1 MKPTESQ
8 DSSLKGSNLIFLISQ
23 PRAGSTLTQR
33 ILGGHPDIHTVSEP
47 WLMLPPLSAWHST
60 IGYNADY
67 DQDLAQLA
75 VSGFIG
81 SLSQGE
87 EDYVQ
92 GLRRMY
98 SYLYEKART
107 EAGKCYFLD
116 KTPRYFYIINELYRT
131 FPEARFIFL
140 FRNPLSVLCS
150 IVTTWAKDD
159 LHILKKFKN
168 DLFMAPQKLLEGV
181 ANLGKQCISMHYE
194 WLLMRSDEEI
204 ARVCDFLGISFIP
217 EVVEYGVSNTCPA
230 WIHGDQVKLYQS
242 TKPDSSNL
250 NKWLEDIKEPQ
261 IWRLASDYLQILGEE
276 TIEKLGYSYH
286 ELWST
291 LNQEAPTI
299 EQLNDTLPLNFY
311 CEQILSSSEVSHF
324 IKLTQK
330 SLGGWIG
337 AKKEAGEALYGLPK
351 QQASQYQ
358 ESLTRVHRE
367 SQKWQTELER
377 SNYQLVEAQTMAE
390 CFRGEVE
397 QYQSQLHQT
406 QAELEQYQSQLHQ
419 TQAELEQYQSQ
430 LHQTQAELEQ
440 YQSQL
445 HQTQAQLQECK
456 EELGEFQAIAEQF
469 QERIDQTHAVLE
481 NFQSKLHETQTE
493 LARTKSQL
501 YQSQW
506 EEERSRLQLHQAHT
520 KLAKNQS
527 ELHQIETQLKQSQSQ
542 VDETQSLLRE
552 SQFEVKQSQT
562 VLKKFQSQIHENKSE
577 LKRVDSQLHQTQA
590 ELEQSES
597 QLHQTQAE
605 LEQSESQLHQTQA
618 ELEQS
623 ESQLHQTQAELE
635 QSESQLHQ
643 TQQELEKL
651 KSQFS
656 QTQVKLVRTQLQ
668 HQYVTT
674 EPQSTTTTEYKLLVW
689 DAWYAYQNGNLKKM
703 QQCLQESLKLTQISR
718 TESVVK
724 WLESFAK
731 FSSEKGHDFDSYAL
745 TNSEEWKKLI
755 QPKLNGS
762 KR

>member
-419 TQAELEQYQSQ
+419 TQA
-430 LHQTQAELEQ
+430 
-440 YQSQL
+440 
-445 HQTQAQLQECK
+445 QLQECK

-597 QLHQTQAE
+597 QLHQTQ
-605 LEQSESQLHQTQA
+605 
-618 ELEQS
+618 
-623 ESQLHQTQAELE
+623 
-635 QSESQLHQ
+635 
-643 TQQELEKL
+643 QELEKL